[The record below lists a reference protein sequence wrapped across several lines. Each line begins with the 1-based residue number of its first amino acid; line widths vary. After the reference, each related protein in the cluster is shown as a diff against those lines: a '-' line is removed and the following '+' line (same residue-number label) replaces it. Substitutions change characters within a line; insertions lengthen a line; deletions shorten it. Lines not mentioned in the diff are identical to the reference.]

1 MLRDSLLEMTVDVL
15 KSRLKLIATAKKV
28 TRKADVIEEISRFV
42 LSEKIKDYWQMLDE
56 LDQLAI
62 AEALYYCQGHYY
74 FDRFLAKYNQ
84 QPAYFLATG
93 FGSKPVTSNSR
104 YMGLFF
110 YNRNIPEDLQSLLKK
125 FVQKPEATQI
135 ITETELPEN
144 YLFDPENDPD
154 DYSPVTVSITEVL
167 IRHDLPVVLNLIN
180 QGKITVSDKTG
191 VASSASI
198 RSLEAVLS
206 GGDYYQ
212 PEQQIDIDSFEG
224 GPIRPI
230 RTYAWPLLLQSSGLV
245 KRNGKKLVLTRKGI
259 KALTSPFS
267 ETIKLIYERWRN
279 KGILDE
285 YSRINLVKGQKAKGR
300 IMADPSQRRIE
311 IDLLLSACPVGKWIS
326 IDNLLRYIRAGDY
339 DIKIC
344 HDYYRLYLAESGYG
358 TLAYAQNPFEVL
370 TGRYIMVYFFEY
382 LATLGMI
389 DIAYIPPY
397 YARSDYR
404 DLWGA
409 DDIQFLS
416 RYDGLLYFRLNAL
429 GEYCLGLN
437 HQYHYEQAETTHLF
451 EINEQFELIL
461 TRNAL
466 PDEQQVLN
474 LFAKETD
481 NKQWEL
487 SELLTLEALEK
498 GQNTQDFCDFLQQRH
513 AQKLPV
519 EVMDFFTEQND
530 KATAFSDGGRAQLIH
545 SSSRLIK
552 FIVSEK
558 TTKNLCQ
565 QVDSRIVLVVDKK
578 EKEFR
583 KALKKLGYLLPLTH
597 KT

>member
-1 MLRDSLLEMTVDVL
+1 MLYDSLFEMTVDVL
-15 KSRLKLIATAKKV
+15 KRRLKLIATAKKV
-28 TRKADVIEEISRFV
+28 TRKDDIVEQISRFV

-62 AEALYYCQGHYY
+62 SEAIYYWHGRYY
-74 FDRFLAKYNQ
+74 SDRFLAKYNQ
-84 QPAYFLATG
+84 QPAYFLASSY
-93 FGSKPVTSNSR
+93 GSKPVTSNSR
-104 YMGLFF
+104 YLGLFF
-110 YNRNIPEDLQSLLKK
+110 YNQHIPEDLQSLLKK

-144 YLFDPENDPD
+144 YLFDPENDPNNF
-154 DYSPVTVSITEVL
+154 SPVTVSITEVL
-167 IRHDLPVVLNLIN
+167 IRHDLPAVLNLIN

-191 VASSASI
+191 VATSASI
-198 RSLEAVLS
+198 RSLEGVLS
-206 GGDYYQ
+206 SGDYYQ
-212 PEQQIDIDSFEG
+212 PEQQIDIKTYEG

-267 ETIKLIYERWRN
+267 EMIKLIYERWRD
-279 KGILDE
+279 KATLDE
-285 YSRINLVKGQKAKGR
+285 YSRINLIKGQKAKGR
-300 IMADPSQRRIE
+300 IMAAPSHRRLE
-311 IDLLLSACPVGKWIS
+311 IDLLLSACPVGEWIS

-344 HDYYRLYLAESGYG
+344 HDYYRLYLAEAGYG
-358 TLAYAQNPFEVL
+358 TLAYAEKPFEVM

-397 YARSDYR
+397 YARDDYR

-409 DDIQFLS
+409 DEIKFLS

-461 TRNAL
+461 TRNIL
-466 PDEQQVLN
+466 PDEQQILS

-481 NKQWEL
+481 HKQWEL
-487 SELLTLEALEK
+487 SELLTLEAIEK
-498 GQNTQDFCDFLQQRH
+498 GQNTEDFYDFLQQRCV
-513 AQKLPV
+513 QKLPL

-565 QVDSRIVLVVDKK
+565 QVDSRSILVLDKK

-583 KALKKLGYLLPLTH
+583 KALKKMGYLLPLTH
-597 KT
+597 KI

>member
-1 MLRDSLLEMTVDVL
+1 MTVDAL

-28 TRKADVIEEISRFV
+28 TRKADIIEEISRFV

-62 AEALYYCQGHYY
+62 AEALYYCQGYYY

-84 QPAYFLATG
+84 QPAYFLATD

-154 DYSPVTVSITEVL
+154 DYSPVTVSITEAL

-191 VASSASI
+191 VATSVSI

-279 KGILDE
+279 KGALDE

-461 TRNAL
+461 IRNAL
-466 PDEQQVLN
+466 PDEQQVLS
-474 LFAKETD
+474 LFAKETG

-565 QVDSRIVLVVDKK
+565 QVDSRTVLVVDKK